1 MSSTTSRLRLDFHHI
16 KVNFKKSEIVQ
27 ALIYIRGGMVNR
39 CHGSI
44 RTSVWGSRFATIS
57 VQQKKKEIYYA
68 RVLFIYFEQAVVQIT
83 ISFHLDAK
91 ILITFTLRFSHLADA
106 KWLLLIN

>member
-1 MSSTTSRLRLDFHHI
+1 MSSATSRLRLDFHHI
-16 KVNFKKSEIVQ
+16 KVNFKKSEI
-27 ALIYIRGGMVNR
+27 G
-39 CHGSI
+39 HGSI

-91 ILITFTLRFSHLADA
+91 ILITFTLLFSHLADA